1 MQVITSKENEKV
13 KHIKKLKDKKYRDE
27 KSQYIIE
34 GVKMIEEAIAENQVV
49 DTVVICEEYIN
60 NDTLSS
66 KFLYEIAEK
75 ECIYVNEKIFS
86 SLTDV
91 VNPQGILA
99 IMDKNNS
106 NKKIDYTDKFILIL
120 DDVQDP
126 GNLGTILRTADSV
139 GLKQIV
145 VSKGSVDIYNS
156 KVVRSTMGAIFRTR
170 VIEVEDMEETILQ
183 IKKEKFKV
191 LVTSLN
197 TDKSIYDKKLDKV
210 AVVIGNEAR
219 GVSEKVIKKAD
230 ELVKIPML
238 GRAESLNASVAA
250 SVIMYEYVRQQLL

>member
-66 KFLYEIAEK
+66 KFLYEIAEN